1 MMESRKMWP
10 VLVSMRRENGCT
22 LGERTTQWESG
33 TSGQSLPPP
42 PHTHI
47 TLLTDI
53 HVDIENKQ
61 ISGNAYSYIFLV
73 DAYILIIFLEQGV
86 CNAKEYSKLMPL

>member
-1 MMESRKMWP
+1 MYDLNSDNPNP
-10 VLVSMRRENGCT
+10 VVNYDGIQKNVTSVGFHEEGKWMYTG
-22 LGERTTQWESG
+22 GEDNTVRIWDLRSE
-33 TSGQSLPPP
+33 PPP
-42 PHTHI
+42 SPHTHI

-73 DAYILIIFLEQGV
+73 DAYILIIFF
-86 CNAKEYSKLMPL
+86 

>member
-1 MMESRKMWP
+1 MDVHWGRGQHS
-10 VLVSMRRENGCT
+10 EN
-22 LGERTTQWESG
+22 LGPQVRAS
-33 TSGQSLPPP
+33 PPP

-73 DAYILIIFLEQGV
+73 DAYIFIIFF
-86 CNAKEYSKLMPL
+86 

>member
-1 MMESRKMWP
+1 MYDLNSDNPNP
-10 VLVSMRRENGCT
+10 VVNYDGIQKNVTSVGFHEEGKWMYTG
-22 LGERTTQWESG
+22 GEDNTVRIWDLRSE
-33 TSGQSLPPP
+33 PP

-73 DAYILIIFLEQGV
+73 DAYILIIFF
-86 CNAKEYSKLMPL
+86 